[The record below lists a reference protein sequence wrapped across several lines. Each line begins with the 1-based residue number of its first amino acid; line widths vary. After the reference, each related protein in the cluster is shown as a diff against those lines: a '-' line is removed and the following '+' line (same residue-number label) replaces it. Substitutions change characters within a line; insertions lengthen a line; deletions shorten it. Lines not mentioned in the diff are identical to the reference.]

1 MTVSSSAS
9 TASFPGN
16 GVTTVFPLP
25 FRFFSNSD
33 VEVSLLNVA
42 SGVVTPQ
49 SIGTNYTLSGAG
61 DPEVDGN
68 ANSTLTMLVAPPSG
82 VTLIVERVM
91 DAVQQT
97 DIINQARFFPEIHE
111 NVFDRL
117 TMLIQQAL
125 GISSRALLKPIGKN
139 YFDALGLQIKN
150 VQNPTDPQDAATQA
164 SVSQQIADLLQIGSG
179 SANNAANVLY
189 VPNPSGQ
196 IPRTVQ
202 SRLRDMV
209 SVLDYIDTPVDG
221 VTSNQNG
228 IVAAVSAANA
238 LGADLWWP
246 TGVYVSDSSIP
257 GFHNCR
263 HYGPGVIKRGIY
275 SFRVR
280 PRAKATTTNYIF
292 ADPAGDD
299 AYDGLTPD
307 FPKGTLQGTFNCLQN
322 MGDEL
327 GGFWRVELAGA
338 TFNQSGTLD
347 GVKFRNRLVI
357 AGRPRS
363 AGSLAT
369 LVNGAGISTSF
380 LAGITL
386 SNGIYAQVNSIHFIN
401 WTGAS
406 GVGSGDANTGLTV
419 VDKSNVWSDDCDFT
433 SCGTGL
439 GATNCRIYQGR
450 GNVTNCSIGSTA
462 FASTQCSYGYGG
474 ATTYTG
480 CLAVAVNIRD
490 SSSGVVDAG
499 VFVNNNIGVRVQYG
513 SVCRISNSAFSG
525 STVADCYGYTGAA
538 PFFGDGNTYT
548 PGKQFKAQFAI
559 DLGNAS
565 QFYFDLDR
573 SLGLA
578 AGRGAWNL
586 GLDAATPNYRWHF
599 RDRSQLAFAPAA
611 SHLVIEHE
619 TPQIGL
625 SGPATAVSGL
635 NVAIPGV
642 PLEAY
647 WQYSAVDKEW
657 RMRNNNADTYR
668 MSAATLRP
676 AVDGGP
682 SLGTAS
688 FKFSVVYA
696 ATGTINTS
704 DEHYKRQIRPIDEAA
719 LRAWAKVEYMQ
730 YKMADAV
737 EEKGDSARW
746 HFGLIAQRVQE
757 AFESEGLN
765 AMDYG
770 LLCYDEWEETPFE
783 PAVYGPEIPA
793 TEERQATYDEMG
805 IMLTP
810 YMPACPGSGGPVLEK
825 AEVPYRPAG
834 SRYGI
839 RYEEALALECAY
851 LRAKME
857 GRI

>member
-1 MTVSSSAS
+1 MTVSTTDSVIEYVSGG
-9 TASFPGN
+9 PGY
-16 GVTTVFPLP
+16 TIP
-25 FRFFSNSD
+25 FRFLQNSD
-33 VEVSLLNVA
+33 IQAVLVK
-42 SGVVTPQ
+42 Q
-49 SIGTNYTLSGAG
+49 DGTSETLVLGTQYTLVGAG
-61 DPEVDGN
+61 TQSGG
-68 ANSTLTMLVAPPSG
+68 TLTSAYAATYLAAPGASLTIARIMTP
-82 VTLIVERVM
+82 
-91 DAVQQT
+91 VQPT
-97 DIINQARFFPEIHE
+97 DLRNQGRFLAETHE
-111 NVFDRL
+111 AVFDRL
-117 TMLIQQAL
+117 TMFIQQA
-125 GISSRALLKPIGKN
+125 ISGNSRALVRPYGKN
-139 YFDALGLQIKN
+139 YYDAQNRQIKN
-150 VQNPTDPQDAATQA
+150 LADPTLAQDAVNKRYLQQA
-164 SVSQQIADLLQIGSG
+164 IAEILQIGNG

-196 IPRTVQ
+196 VPRTVQ
-202 SRLRDMV
+202 SRLRDRI
-209 SVLDYIDTPVDG
+209 SVLDYIDSPVDG
-221 VTSNQNG
+221 VTSNQG
-228 IVAAVSAANA
+228 GLEAAVAAAND

-246 TGVYVSDSSIP
+246 TGTYVSDSYIP

-292 ADPAGDD
+292 ADPAGND

-307 FPKGTLQGTFNCLQN
+307 FPKGTIQGAFNCLQN

-347 GVKFRNRLVI
+347 GVKFRNRLVV
-357 AGRPRS
+357 AGRARA
-363 AGSLAT
+363 AGALAT
-369 LVNGAGISTSF
+369 LINGAGISSSF
-380 LAGITL
+380 LAGMTL

-419 VDKSNVWSDDCDFT
+419 VDKCNVWSDDCDFT

-490 SSSGVVDAG
+490 SSSGVIDAG

-513 SVCRISNSAFSG
+513 SVARISNSAFSG

-548 PGKQFKAQFAI
+548 PGRQFKAQFAI

-599 RDRSQLAFAPAA
+599 RDRSQSAFAPAT
-611 SHLVIEHE
+611 SHVVIEHE

-625 SGPATAVSGL
+625 AGPATAVAGL

-657 RMRNNNADTYR
+657 RMRGNNVDQYR
-668 MSAATLRP
+668 ITSANLRP

-682 SLGTAS
+682 ALGHPS

-696 ATGTINTS
+696 NTGTINTS
-704 DEHYKRQIRPIDEAA
+704 DERYKREIRPVDEAC

-730 YKMADAV
+730 YKMLEAV
-737 EEKGDSARW
+737 EDKGDGARW
-746 HFGLIAQRVQE
+746 HFGLMAQRVQE

-765 AMDYG
+765 AFDYG
-770 LLCYDEWEETPFE
+770 LLCYDEWDDIPYQ

-793 TEERQATYDEMG
+793 TEEQQATYDELG

-810 YMPACPGSGGPVLEK
+810 YTPASPGSGGPVLEQ
-825 AEVPYRPAG
+825 AEVPHRPAG

-839 RYEEALALECAY
+839 RYEEALALECAF
-851 LRAKME
+851 LRSQLKS
-857 GRI
+857 